1 MKLRF
6 KLACVALLIAS
17 ATDGWATKND
27 DVSNETVIPT
37 VTSFSKSIPTYKV
50 HAFDSHELYIPK
62 QIEQQKKHISIYAL
76 VKHYNLRQIIRNFD
90 IKSAQKLTRDQVC
103 RTLKFKIPGL

>member
-27 DVSNETVIPT
+27 DVSNETVMPT

-62 QIEQQKKHISIYAL
+62 QIEQEKKHTSIFMR
-76 VKHYNLRQIIRNFD
+76 VKHQNLSQFGKFD
-90 IKSAQKLTRDQVC
+90 TKSAQKLIRDQVC